1 MGFVKSG
8 NLPMLKA
15 LVEEYKLGMSVIL
28 LKGCSDQFN
37 FSPTE
42 NMSMKDWNPLLV
54 AIAFKRVEIVRYLL
68 QDLKISFRHA
78 SRDPDI

>member
-28 LKGCSDQFN
+28 LKGCSDQFII
-37 FSPTE
+37 SPTE

-78 SRDPDI
+78 SRDPDT